1 MQWLKVVGLTS
12 LSCSLTKFLLRA
24 LPHWLYFTPK
34 PAIFPPTPLI
44 HRPYIGIIFGTNI
57 LCMLLH
63 LAFSPPAAGEA
74 TRGYLHGGLVIDFVG
89 QRSPVGIWKL
99 VGLDILVFAL
109 QILVLGV
116 TLERRGITK
125 VDEVIQSAVQVVTEN
140 GQDHDSEERGVFR
153 QATAAGDD
161 IELQD
166 LQHAPSGRTGGDTD
180 RERDELLLPDGSSEP
195 RVHHPLD
202 PFYTGDYIIANLHIL
217 DTIRA
222 QWQASGISTGGSAAA
237 ATSGAQAAAVAAV
250 AGRSF
255 TYRLGQGIRRNG

>member
-1 MQWLKVVGLTS
+1 
-12 LSCSLTKFLLRA
+12 
-24 LPHWLYFTPK
+24 
-34 PAIFPPTPLI
+34 
-44 HRPYIGIIFGTNI
+44 
-57 LCMLLH
+57 MLLH

-109 QILVLGV
+109 QILVVGV
-116 TLERRGITK
+116 TLERRAITK
-125 VDEVIQSAVQVVTEN
+125 VDEVIQSVVEVVTEN

-166 LQHAPSGRTGGDTD
+166 LQDASSGRTGGDTN
-180 RERDELLLPDGSSEP
+180 RERDESLLPDGSSEP
-195 RVHHPLD
+195 RIDHPLD

-222 QWQASGISTGGSAAA
+222 QWQASGIGTGGSAAA
-237 ATSGAQAAAVAAV
+237 PTSSAQAAAVAAV
-250 AGRSF
+250 AGRNF

>member
-1 MQWLKVVGLTS
+1 M
-12 LSCSLTKFLLRA
+12 
-24 LPHWLYFTPK
+24 
-34 PAIFPPTPLI
+34 
-44 HRPYIGIIFGTNI
+44 
-57 LCMLLH
+57 
-63 LAFSPPAAGEA
+63 
-74 TRGYLHGGLVIDFVG
+74 
-89 QRSPVGIWKL
+89 

-125 VDEVIQSAVQVVTEN
+125 VDEVIQSVVQVVTETP
-140 GQDHDSEERGVFR
+140 QDHDSEERGIFR
-153 QATAAGDD
+153 QATAAEDD

-166 LQHAPSGRTGGDTD
+166 LQDASSGRTGGDTD

-202 PFYTGDYIIANLHIL
+202 PFYTGDYIITNLHIL

-222 QWQASGISTGGSAAA
+222 QWQTSGISTGGSAAA
-237 ATSGAQAAAVAAV
+237 ATSSAQAAAVAAV
-250 AGRSF
+250 AGRTF

>member
-1 MQWLKVVGLTS
+1 MHWSKVIRLTS
-12 LSCSLTKFLLRA
+12 PSCSLTKFLLRA

-57 LCMLLH
+57 LCLLLH

-74 TRGYLHGGLVIDFVG
+74 TRGYLHGGLVIDFIG

-109 QILVLGV
+109 QVLVLGV
-116 TLERRGITK
+116 TLERRGTTK
-125 VDEVIQSAVQVVTEN
+125 ADEVTQGIVQLVTEPR
-140 GQDHDSEERGVFR
+140 QDHDSEERGIFR
-153 QATAAGDD
+153 QATAAEED
-161 IELQD
+161 IELQV
-166 LQHAPSGRTGGDTD
+166 LQDTSSSGTGRDTD
-180 RERDELLLPDGSSEP
+180 RGRDELLLPDGSSEP

-202 PFYTGDYIIANLHIL
+202 PFYTGNYIITDLHIL
-217 DTIRA
+217 ETIRA
-222 QWQASGISTGGSAAA
+222 QWQASGMSTGGSAGT

-250 AGRSF
+250 AGRTF

>member
-1 MQWLKVVGLTS
+1 MQWSKVIRLTS
-12 LSCSLTKFLLRA
+12 SSCSLTKFLLRA

-57 LCMLLH
+57 VCLLLH

-116 TLERRGITK
+116 TLERRGTMK
-125 VDEVIQSAVQVVTEN
+125 ADEVTQGVLQVAARPR
-140 GQDHDSEERGVFR
+140 QDHDSEERGILR
-153 QATAAGDD
+153 QATAAEED

-166 LQHAPSGRTGGDTD
+166 LQYASSSGTGGDTD
-180 RERDELLLPDGSSEP
+180 RGRDESLLPDGSGEH
-195 RVHHPLD
+195 RFHHPLD
-202 PFYTGDYIIANLHIL
+202 PFYTGNHIITNLHIL

-222 QWQASGISTGGSAAA
+222 QWQASGISTEGPAGA
-237 ATSGAQAAAVAAV
+237 ATSGAQAAAAAAV
-250 AGRSF
+250 AGRTF
-255 TYRLGQGIRRNG
+255 TYRLGQGTRRNG